1 MLPALLALG
10 VHALLFK
17 MEMKLSA
24 PLPAAIRSKEVTIHL
39 VNRPAQVKRP
49 MPAKPLPSPGLA
61 SIKPLRPKVVP
72 KPARF
77 PAKPILAQ
85 PAKTQPQ
92 SEAESAAAEPPMAV
106 QDTAAKSMDL
116 SEPVIS
122 ELPAPVDEGNPPQT
136 DWKSQEAEVVS
147 ISTPLYELNPPIK
160 YPPLARRRNYQGTV
174 LLDVLVGRDGTVR
187 DLRLD
192 KSSGYSVLD
201 RSALAAVRTWR
212 FEPARR
218 GTIPIKM
225 WVKVPVRFEMP

>member
-1 MLPALLALG
+1 LLPALLALG

-17 MEMKLSA
+17 VEMNISA
-24 PLPAAIRSKEVTIHL
+24 PLPAAIRSAEVTIQL

-49 MPAKPLPSPGLA
+49 MPAKPLPSPGLE
-61 SIKPLRPKVVP
+61 SIEPLSPKVVP
-72 KPARF
+72 KPAPL
-77 PAKPILAQ
+77 PAKPILPQ
-85 PAKTQPQ
+85 PDKTQPQ
-92 SEAESAAAEPPMAV
+92 PEEEPAAAEAPMAV
-106 QDTAAKSMDL
+106 RDTGAKSMDL

-122 ELPAPVDEGNPPQT
+122 ESPAPVDEGNPPQS
-136 DWKSQEAEVVS
+136 DSKSQEAEVVS
-147 ISTPLYELNPPIK
+147 MSTPLYELNPPIE

-187 DLRLD
+187 DLRLE

-218 GTIPIKM
+218 GTIPIEM